1 MNTTAT
7 NQTELDKNN
16 FKNPWI
22 QAARPKTLFASIGPV
37 VLGTA
42 LAFKNYEI
50 FLGDIFLVT
59 LLCALLLQISSNYI
73 NDYFDSIKGTDNE
86 DRLGP
91 IRVTQHGLLTTN
103 QIQKGFLTTLGMAL
117 FFGLYLMI
125 NGGTPIIII
134 GLCSMWFA
142 YAYTGGPFP
151 LSYNGLGEVA
161 AFVFFGPVA
170 VMGTTYLQ
178 SHVFDLPTFII
189 GCGVGFISALILAI
203 NNLRD
208 IHSDKK
214 TTKKTLAVI
223 FGENFQRKMAII
235 FLVLANICVI
245 LLALVQKNY
254 YTMAT
259 ILLVIPFFKTW
270 KYVYSGEISKEMNNR
285 LAETGKYLFLY
296 CLIMSVLIMIPY
308 GK

>member
-1 MNTTAT
+1 MNTSTSHT
-7 NQTELDKNN
+7 MTDKNN

-37 VLGTA
+37 ILGTSI
-42 LAFKNYEI
+42 AFKNY
-50 FLGDIFLVT
+50 DIFLTDIFVIT
-59 LLCALLLQISSNYI
+59 LICALLLQISSNYI
-73 NDYFDSIKGTDNE
+73 NDYFDSVKGTDNE

-91 IRVTQHGLLTTN
+91 LRVTQHGLLTTT
-103 QIQKGFLTTLGMAL
+103 QIQKGFMTTLGLAL
-117 FFGLYLMI
+117 LLGMYLMI
-125 NGGTPIIII
+125 NGGTPIILI
-134 GLCSMWFA
+134 GLSSMWFA

-208 IHSDKK
+208 IHSDAK

-223 FGENFQRKMAII
+223 FGESFQRR
-235 FLVLANICVI
+235 
-245 LLALVQKNY
+245 LALSFLLFANLAVIGFALLQNNY
-254 YTMAT
+254 YLLLTL
-259 ILLVIPFFKTW
+259 ILVIPFLKTW
-270 KYVYSGEISKEMNNR
+270 KHIYQGEISKELNNR

-296 CLIMSVLIMIPY
+296 CLVLSALILIPY